1 VRSPQW
7 RPKAD
12 RALTASGDPA
22 NARRRQDFDFTGLSA
37 DSCRYSPLCMTQ
49 ETTVMT
55 IEARLAA
62 GKSATATKHE

>member
-1 VRSPQW
+1 M
-7 RPKAD
+7 
-12 RALTASGDPA
+12 PA
-22 NARRRQDFDFTGLSA
+22 ARQDFDFTGLSA